1 SGPTVA
7 RPAAPARPTTNGTA
21 SSTPSAFASYTS
33 CVAPPTSVRARSE
46 TGWWTSVATSVGSA
60 PTAAVTA
67 SRASR
72 GESCQSPLR
81 AWSATRAGLMT
92 RSAATTYATSAARC
106 CRRTA
111 QATPSGTRS
120 TPRGRA
126 AGGDRDRHEPGI
138 GRRVIRFED
147 AADVA
152 VQEIAREREVR
163 GAVGMDQRGAGD
175 AGEPHHEA
183 DGERGEQG
191 GIDA

>member
-1 SGPTVA
+1 MQRRRENSHPRGPRAEQAARERVQQGKRSESGC
-7 RPAAPARPTTNGTA
+7 RGGEPARD
-21 SSTPSAFASYTS
+21 
-33 CVAPPTSVRARSE
+33 
-46 TGWWTSVATSVGSA
+46 
-60 PTAAVTA
+60 
-67 SRASR
+67 
-72 GESCQSPLR
+72 L
-81 AWSATRAGLMT
+81 
-92 RSAATTYATSAARC
+92 
-106 CRRTA
+106 
-111 QATPSGTRS
+111 
-120 TPRGRA
+120 GRA